1 MAQKWQILFCDE
13 IEDACPIT
21 QFIDAC
27 PPKHQIKMLRL
38 LSLLEE
44 QGPTLPRPYADI
56 LRDGIHELR
65 FSLSRDNVR
74 VLYFFCYQR
83 YIVLY
88 YAFLKN
94 TKKVPGKYIE
104 KVIEY
109 REQFLNRLSEGDLKE
124 VSHDVF

>member
-1 MAQKWQILFCDE
+1 MVRKWQVLFCDE
-13 IEDACPIT
+13 IEDTCPVT
-21 QFIDAC
+21 RFINAC

-44 QGPTLPRPYADI
+44 QGPTLPRPYADV

-65 FSLSRDNVR
+65 FSLSRNNVR

-83 YIVLY
+83 YVVLY

-94 TKKVPGKYIE
+94 TKKVPGKYID

-109 REQFLNRLSEGDLKE
+109 REQFLNRLSEEDLKE
-124 VSHDVF
+124 VSHAVF